1 MTDNLDNEMEIE
13 IKQNKEDKL
22 EIQKELDIKD
32 ENKGEVSLEDKFL
45 DVEKSKNE
53 YSIDCTTG
61 CTTGT
66 CYTRTQCIETME
78 APCYPVELY
87 NERTNNEC
95 FSNMSSVKKIVFIL
109 IAITMILSYFVLD
122 NYIMVGF
129 SLSIFIW
136 ILIDDDILNKP
147 HNKIIPIHDKLDTSK
162 LLLDTLNKKIKLAPK
177 YNIEIHEYLEFAIKV
192 ENEIEKIRSNISNIF
207 TENELI
213 TNGKDVQKHCDIVDE
228 HNKKISDVLSKLNN
242 ELADQ
247 ILKQ

>member
-1 MTDNLDNEMEIE
+1 MKDNLDNEMEIN
-13 IKQNKEDKL
+13 IKHDKEEQP
-22 EIQKELDIKD
+22 EIQKELDMTD
-32 ENKGEVSLEDKFL
+32 GNEVAVALEDKFL
-45 DVEKSKNE
+45 DVQKSEHE
-53 YSIDCTTG
+53 YSTD

-78 APCYPVELY
+78 VPCYPVELY
-87 NERTNNEC
+87 NERTNKEF
-95 FSNMSSVKKIVFIL
+95 FSAMSSVKKIVFIL
-109 IAITMILSYFVLD
+109 IAITIILSYFVLH
-122 NYIMVGF
+122 NYIMFGF
-129 SLSIFIW
+129 SLTIFIW

>member
-1 MTDNLDNEMEIE
+1 MKDNLDNE
-13 IKQNKEDKL
+13 IKHDKEEQP
-22 EIQKELDIKD
+22 EIQKELDMTD
-32 ENKGEVSLEDKFL
+32 GNEVVVALEDKFL
-45 DVEKSKNE
+45 DVEQQNE
-53 YSIDCTTG
+53 CLTEPGYCPSHTG
-61 CTTGT
+61 
-66 CYTRTQCIETME
+66 YIETME
-78 APCYPVELY
+78 SPCYPVELY
-87 NERTNNEC
+87 NERTNKGSFGE
-95 FSNMSSVKKIVFIL
+95 MSSVKKIVFIL

-129 SLSIFIW
+129 CLSIFIW